1 ARLDTAAVDAVF
13 AQAEALGRTRREAQR
28 ELAHQAARTLRDG
41 GYAITEAGTGIGK
54 SLGYA
59 VPAALQA
66 RASGQPVALST
77 FTRVLQAQLVERELP
92 FVQQLVPG
100 LTYALL
106 QGRANYLSL
115 SRLTEEVEDALAEAH
130 LPAARAWMLAT
141 LIRFAEVSAHG
152 NLEELGY
159 TPQAL
164 EDYLAA
170 DGAVWQTLA
179 SVRASRDDRH
189 VSFMGTDFYQ
199 RARENA

>member
-1 ARLDTAAVDAVF
+1 TR
-13 AQAEALGRTRREAQR
+13 AETLGRSRREAQI
-28 ELAHQAARTLRDG
+28 ELAHLAADTFCHG
-41 GYAITEAGTGIGK
+41 GYAVVEAGTGVGK
-54 SLGYA
+54 SQGYA
-59 VPAALQA
+59 LPAALQA
-66 RASGQPVALST
+66 RSSGQPVALST

-115 SRLTEEVEDALAEAH
+115 SRLAEEVEDALAETR

-141 LIRFAEVSAHG
+141 LVRFAEVSAHG

-159 TPQAL
+159 TPRAL
-164 EDYLAA
+164 EEYLAA
-170 DGAVWQTLA
+170 DGAVEQVGQTLA

-189 VSFMGTDFYQ
+189 VAFMNTDFYQ
-199 RARENA
+199 RARENAE